1 MKVDRTSECLEIV
14 ISGLKP
20 RPKGRHRFANAKT
33 RNGRY
38 IKGHAYTPAPTRSY
52 EQELRWHFRMA
63 CKEPWKG
70 PVSVEM
76 YLHTS
81 SRADS
86 DNLGKAILDA
96 GNKILYLDDSQAVR
110 TLTEKIKS
118 SNEEIRILMQR
129 IEE

>member
-1 MKVDRTSECLEIV
+1 MEI
-14 ISGLKP
+14 
-20 RPKGRHRFANAKT
+20 
-33 RNGRY
+33 
-38 IKGHAYTPAPTRSY
+38 
-52 EQELRWHFRMA
+52 
-63 CKEPWKG
+63 
-70 PVSVEM
+70 